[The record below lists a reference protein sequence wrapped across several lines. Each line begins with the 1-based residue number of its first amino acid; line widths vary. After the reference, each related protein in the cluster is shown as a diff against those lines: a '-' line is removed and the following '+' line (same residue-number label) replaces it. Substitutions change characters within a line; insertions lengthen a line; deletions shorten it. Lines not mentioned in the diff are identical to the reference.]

1 MRIGDSYDIKFRR
14 AFDKRVAR
22 RKPCTTRT
30 RIAARPELS
39 LANGGRLCHN
49 CGMDTT
55 FNKSVVAQLDDLGNS
70 GGDLAILD
78 TLCTP
83 DMVNHA
89 LAPGRPQGIEGTRE
103 FLRSAQRDRHPG
115 RWVSSIVIAE
125 NDMVVQFGTR
135 ELTWPG
141 GSFLG
146 FDTPAGTATR
156 DVAFAYRL
164 ADGRIAERWAIRD
177 DLTMLLQLGALHR

>member
-1 MRIGDSYDIKFRR
+1 MDIAHNK
-14 AFDKRVAR
+14 AVVAR
-22 RKPCTTRT
+22 FD
-30 RIAARPELS
+30 E
-39 LANGGRLCHN
+39 
-49 CGMDTT
+49 
-55 FNKSVVAQLDDLGNS
+55 LGNS

-89 LAPGRPQGIEGTRE
+89 LAAGRPQGLEGTRE
-103 FLRSAQRDRHPG
+103 FLRRARRDTHGG
-115 RWVSSIVIAE
+115 RWINSIVVAE
-125 NDMVVQFGTR
+125 GDMVVQFGTR

-146 FDTPAGTATR
+146 FETPPGTATR

-164 ADGRIAERWAIRD
+164 VDGRIAERWAIRD
-177 DLTMLLQLGALHR
+177 DLSMLVQLGALHR

>member
-1 MRIGDSYDIKFRR
+1 
-14 AFDKRVAR
+14 
-22 RKPCTTRT
+22 
-30 RIAARPELS
+30 
-39 LANGGRLCHN
+39 
-49 CGMDTT
+49 MDTT

-83 DMVNHA
+83 DIVNHA

-103 FLRSAQRDRHPG
+103 FLRSARRDRHPG

-177 DLTMLLQLGALHR
+177 DLTMLLQLGALRR